1 MCELFGWS
9 SAAPELPERHLRA
22 FRARGGATADHVDG
36 WGLAYLVHGAF
47 QVEKEP
53 EPAATSARFDALA
66 GSIASELIVGHVRKA
81 DFPPAR
87 ALANTHPFV
96 HHCCGATWVFA
107 HNGLVPGAVQ
117 RCRSVAPP
125 VCRADGDTDSEHA
138 FCLVL
143 EALAGCHAQGSGL
156 QGAACID
163 TLAAA
168 ARTIGAFGK
177 FNFLLSDSERLY
189 AYCHDRL
196 HALETVRSAQRTI
209 AIATQPLSGER
220 WIAFEPGELRVYR
233 AGSLVARAFRD
244 LALRMR
250 ASRLE
255 PTAYP
260 GLRAMNV

>member
-9 SAAPELPERHLRA
+9 SAAPELPERHLSA

-36 WGLAYLVHGAF
+36 WGLAYLVDGAF
-47 QVEKEP
+47 RVEKEP
-53 EPAATSARFDALA
+53 APAAGSERFAALVGSTTSA
-66 GSIASELIVGHVRKA
+66 LIVGHVRKA
-81 DFPPAR
+81 DFPPVR

-96 HHCCGATWVFA
+96 HDCCGATWVFA

-117 RCRSVAPP
+117 RSGSVAPP

-143 EALAGCHAQGSGL
+143 DALAGCHAQGPGL
-156 QGAACID
+156 KDAACVD

-189 AYCHDRL
+189 GYCHDRL
-196 HALETVRSAQRTI
+196 HALETVQRARPSV
-209 AIATQPLSGER
+209 AIATQPLSGEPWR
-220 WIAFEPGELRVYR
+220 AFEPGELRVYQ
-233 AGSLVARAFRD
+233 AGFLVARAFSD
-244 LALRMR
+244 PALRMR

-255 PTAYP
+255 RIT
-260 GLRAMNV
+260 